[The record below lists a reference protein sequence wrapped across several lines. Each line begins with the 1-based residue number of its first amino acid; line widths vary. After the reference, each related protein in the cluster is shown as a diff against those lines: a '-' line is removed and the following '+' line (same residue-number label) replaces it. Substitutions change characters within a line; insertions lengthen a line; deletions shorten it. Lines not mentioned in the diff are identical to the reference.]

1 MKLLR
6 LLTWPCVLLVHRDF
20 GNAAADWAEIDS
32 LSSPCLKEKR
42 RGWGGGINTWIK
54 HISEFLIAS
63 LINLWEIVKGQLKFW
78 QAALFETQTLTDE
91 LKGKD

>member
-1 MKLLR
+1 M
-6 LLTWPCVLLVHRDF
+6 HRDF

-32 LSSPCLKEKR
+32 LSSPCLKEK
-42 RGWGGGINTWIK
+42 GGGGINTWIK

-63 LINLWEIVKGQLKFW
+63 VINLWEIVKGQLKFW
-78 QAALFETQTLTDE
+78 QAALFETQTLTDK